1 MHSCC
6 SVCAVWVHPWQ
17 EPLGLGVCRALPAPG
32 APFALLHTRIN
43 SKLQIDKGLT
53 MPGRLLSFVVAFWDL
68 HSSGTSLPKQAVLPA
83 VNSTKPHVMGIFH
96 PVAVARRG
104 ERSSVSSSQ
113 FFLSSP
119 FLCHSWLTHS
129 WLCPQSSPSHP
140 PHLMLYPAPTVPN
153 NTQYYKLL
161 LSNQKESTLFPS
173 AFKKLWVKHISG
185 TMTHLDSAFKVQFC
199 MCLLK
204 IECQDPARK

>member
-68 HSSGTSLPKQAVLPA
+68 HSSGTLLPKQAVLPA
-83 VNSTKPHVMGIFH
+83 VNSTKPHLLQIPPSLMLWGFFIQLLW
-96 PVAVARRG
+96 PG
-104 ERSSVSSSQ
+104 EGRD
-113 FFLSSP
+113 L
-119 FLCHSWLTHS
+119 
-129 WLCPQSSPSHP
+129 
-140 PHLMLYPAPTVPN
+140 LYPA
-153 NTQYYKLL
+153 
-161 LSNQKESTLFPS
+161 LSSFSHFPS
-173 AFKKLWVKHISG
+173 CATVDWH
-185 TMTHLDSAFKVQFC
+185 TLDSVPKAAHHT
-199 MCLLK
+199 LL
-204 IECQDPARK
+204 I